1 MVHKLLRDTWE
12 VIAYMVL
19 RVSVVSRAWCG
30 HAHEKLLGYSLA
42 VVSPGFHA

>member
-1 MVHKLLRDTWE
+1 MVHKLLRDRWE

-19 RVSVVSRAWCG
+19 RAWCG